1 MKIRA
6 LIAED
11 EPLAEELLRNH
22 LMANNDLEVVGV
34 AKHGREALELIV
46 DLRPDVLFL
55 DIQMPEKSGLEV
67 ACEIIQQGPELQNYT
82 PLIVFITAY
91 DQYAIQ
97 AFEHQAIDYI
107 LKPFTSERI
116 EKMVARLRHYR
127 HAGSLPTLGSLLH
140 DYLPALKALIHPVY
154 TELLTAKDGT
164 RIQLIKVADITH
176 VEAEGN
182 YVRVYTLNN
191 KYLLTDTLTHIN
203 TKLDP
208 QHFVRI
214 HRSTIVNIHFIK
226 EIRTHFNGDANV
238 ILSNQVILRMSRNY
252 KQNLKIE

>member
-1 MKIRA
+1 MKIRVV
-6 LIAED
+6 IAED
-11 EPLAEELLRNH
+11 EPLAAELLQNH
-22 LMANNDLEVVGV
+22 LLAYKDLELVGV
-34 AKHGREALELIV
+34 ATHGREALEISV
-46 DLRPDVLFL
+46 NLRPDVLFL

-67 ACEIIQQGPELQNYT
+67 AREIIQQASGSQNYP

-107 LKPFTSERI
+107 LKPFSVERI
-116 EKMVARLRHYR
+116 EKMVTRIRYYLRAGRLP
-127 HAGSLPTLGSLLH
+127 ALEGLLQ

-154 TELLTAKDGT
+154 AELLTAKDGS

-182 YVRVYTLNN
+182 YVRVHTLTN
-191 KYLLTDTLTHIN
+191 KYLLTDTLTHIQ
-203 TKLDP
+203 TKLNP
-208 QHFVRI
+208 QQFIRI
-214 HRSTIVNIHFIK
+214 HRSTVVNVHFIK
-226 EIRTHFNGDANV
+226 EIRNHFNGDANI
-238 ILSNQVILRMSRNY
+238 ILSNQVNLRMSRNY

>member
-1 MKIRA
+1 M
-6 LIAED
+6 
-11 EPLAEELLRNH
+11 
-22 LMANNDLEVVGV
+22 
-34 AKHGREALELIV
+34 
-46 DLRPDVLFL
+46 
-55 DIQMPEKSGLEV
+55 
-67 ACEIIQQGPELQNYT
+67 
-82 PLIVFITAY
+82 
-91 DQYAIQ
+91 
-97 AFEHQAIDYI
+97 
-107 LKPFTSERI
+107 
-116 EKMVARLRHYR
+116 
-127 HAGSLPTLGSLLH
+127 
-140 DYLPALKALIHPVY
+140 IHPVY
-154 TELLTAKDGT
+154 AELLTAKDGT

-238 ILSNQVILRMSRNY
+238 ILSKQVILRMSRNY
-252 KQNLKIE
+252 KQNLKLE